1 MTDAKAMSDAPRE
14 PRHEQ
19 PHEAVRES
27 RARASGS
34 GGGERVTV
42 NLTTKAKDALYEVS
56 HHTDDTK
63 TDTINRA
70 LVIYAYL
77 ERIMREGGKVYVRE
91 AGSEDLERVRFL

>member
-1 MTDAKAMSDAPRE
+1 MTNAKARPDAPHE

-19 PHEAVRES
+19 PHEPVRET
-27 RARASGS
+27 RAKTGGT

-42 NLTTKAKDALYEVS
+42 NLTAKAKDALYEVA

-70 LVIYAYL
+70 LIIYAYL

-91 AGSEDLERVRFL
+91 SGSDDLERVRFL